1 MNQREK
7 NPENGHRRM
16 VVSTVVIVVVLAV
29 IVALA
34 AVFIPRMRSNSSAS
48 GSSSQSQSQQSGSS
62 SSDSKKQANTNSN
75 SSQSGTVT
83 TIDPSQKTLILYFS
97 LTGTTQ
103 QAAESIHRLL
113 PNADIVRIQP
123 KEAYGDYDA
132 AARRGDR
139 ERRNNIHPVPN
150 IESYQNIFLG
160 FPTWWQQPPMLIHTL
175 FDNYDFSGKDHH
187 PVHDQ
192 LELADVRVDADHASA
207 RPEGQREDRR
217 RLPMGWRRCGA
228 AQLAAWHEGGEL
240 R

>member
-83 TIDPSQKTLILYFS
+83 MIDPSQKTLILYFS

-175 FDNYDFSGKDHH
+175 FDNYDFSGKTII
-187 PVHDQ
+187 PFTT
-192 LELADVRVDADHASA
+192 SSSS
-207 RPEGQREDRR
+207 
-217 RLPMGWRRCGA
+217 PMSTSMPTMR
-228 AQLAAWHEGGEL
+228 QLAQKDNAKIVDGFRWDGDDAAL
-240 R
+240 RSWLRGMKAVN